1 MKNTLHEAYVALL
14 KNELI
19 PALGCTE
26 PIAVAYVAAT
36 ARRILGMMPEHMVV
50 KCSGNII
57 KNVKGVKVPNAGEMR
72 GIEASAILGMIGGNP
87 DLALEVLNAVC
98 EEDVAETARLLG
110 TGLCKTEKLNS
121 DAPLH
126 IVVEMAAGAERVEVE
141 LRNGHTNIVR
151 ITKNGEILLD
161 HNDKAKDED
170 GNSRYYPRFTMEDI
184 LDFADHVD
192 LDVIA
197 PVIERQIRCNME
209 IAEEGLR
216 NSYGANVGKTILAQD
231 QNNVEVQAKAFAA
244 AGSDARMS
252 GCILPV
258 VINSGSGNQGMTVS
272 LPVICYAEYYK
283 IPHEKL
289 LRALLVS
296 NLIAIY
302 QKSAL
307 GTLSAFCGA
316 VCAATGSGAGIAY
329 MMDGRKEIIEK
340 TIINTL
346 ANVAGIVCD
355 GAKSSC
361 AAKIASCVDAAI
373 MGYKMALQG
382 NTYHSGEGLV
392 KSDLDG
398 TIQTIMNM
406 GRIGMHNT
414 DQVILDL
421 MIQS

>member
-141 LRNGHTNIVR
+141 LRDGHTNIVR

-170 GNSRYYPRFTMEDI
+170 GNSRYYPRFTMEDS
-184 LDFADHVD
+184 LAFADHVD

>member
-141 LRNGHTNIVR
+141 LRDGHTNIVR